1 MNDQLKPLH
10 WIGSSLK
17 DLKALSDSL
26 RDVFGYALHL
36 AQEGKKH
43 PLTKPLRGFGGA
55 GVLEVVA
62 DQRGDTF
69 RAVYTVKFDAAVYV
83 LHVFQKKSKRGAE
96 TPTPDISLINARL
109 KTAEEHHKESNS

>member
-26 RDVFGYALHL
+26 GDVFGYALHL

-43 PLTKPLRGFGGA
+43 PQTKPLRGFGGA

-96 TPTPDISLINARL
+96 TPMPDISLINARL

>member
-43 PLTKPLRGFGGA
+43 PQSSDFGGTKFPHGSGPA
-55 GVLEVVA
+55 WDVDA
-62 DQRGDTF
+62 RGGIWS
-69 RAVYTVKFDAAVYV
+69 A
-83 LHVFQKKSKRGAE
+83 SKAQ
-96 TPTPDISLINARL
+96 ARL
-109 KTAEEHHKESNS
+109 IFKGLSRSCCKRAKCCFLRPKEGKVV

>member
-1 MNDQLKPLH
+1 MPLQLCLNACHALDRIDKQIAVGTQHDNLH
-10 WIGSSLK
+10 A
-17 DLKALSDSL
+17 ALGDGAT
-26 RDVFGYALHL
+26 VFN
-36 AQEGKKH
+36 
-43 PLTKPLRGFGGA
+43 
-55 GVLEVVA
+55 VEVVA

-96 TPTPDISLINARL
+96 TPMPDISLINARL

>member
-43 PLTKPLRGFGGA
+43 PQTKPLRGFG
-55 GVLEVVA
+55 
-62 DQRGDTF
+62 
-69 RAVYTVKFDAAVYV
+69 
-83 LHVFQKKSKRGAE
+83 AE
-96 TPTPDISLINARL
+96 TPMPDISLINARL